1 LTPGFFHTKEIS
13 MEKHSSGPLV
23 TVLLAA
29 AWAAV
34 LLTPLRAEA
43 EDTSKGTVVYKDKTM
58 ELKYVYLVKGPDYT
72 SSVIRELV
80 FSPTDIGAKIQACT
94 DMSCVGGVLDE
105 GMTVDFDSGP
115 RLNYWIVMN
124 GQMVQY
130 SGTADPSVFTAT
142 ADAPDRLAG
151 SLKIDSMGGGVGTL
165 EVEFDATLVKEF

>member
-1 LTPGFFHTKEIS
+1 
-13 MEKHSSGPLV
+13 MEKHPSTQIV
-23 TVLLAA
+23 TVLLATTLLA
-29 AWAAV
+29 AF
-34 LLTPLRAEA
+34 LTSFRVEA
-43 EDTSKGTVVYKDKTM
+43 EDSAKGNVVYKDKTM
-58 ELKYVYLVKGPDYT
+58 EMKYVYLVKGPDYT

-80 FSPTDIGAKIQACT
+80 FSPTDIGAKIQSCT
-94 DMSCVGGVLDE
+94 DMSCVGSVLDE

-130 SGTADPSVFTAT
+130 SGTADPSIFTAT

-165 EVEFDATLVKEF
+165 DLTFDATLIKEFPAGD